1 MWSGVTRPC
10 TTASPQPQLVSMTMR
25 SVLPVTGWAENATP
39 EARAW
44 ISSITPTAIG
54 MSR

>member
-1 MWSGVTRPC
+1 M
-10 TTASPQPQLVSMTMR
+10 TTR
-25 SVLPVTGWAENATP
+25 SVFPVTGWAENATP

-44 ISSITPTAIG
+44 ISSMTPTAIG